1 MALDMNNLMEVIILN
16 TKRRFFLILVFV
28 FFGFFLV
35 GCDFLNSITTL
46 DSILTTEDDTQTT
59 QDTSITTDNNVTT
72 ITSNQ
77 TTAISSTTIS
87 DSLTTSV
94 TTVTST
100 SSTTTTTTSSNT
112 TSTQVTTPTEYV
124 VEFDTQGVTEVDSI
138 SYTSGQSVQLNAL
151 EVTDYIFY
159 GWFYDS
165 TFTGEPVTEIPA
177 GSSGDITMYAKLLD
191 LSDFFLNNTENYLF
205 FPDSCLYVNNEE
217 TRIVSEDLQDLYNA
231 FIHLGFDNS
240 DVDYFSVNDYLT
252 LSNIIE
258 SANLTEIFDSKI
270 LYATISKAIIEFF
283 NPIMGMPYYS
293 NQGELLIIH
302 DSIDELDY
310 IQKNELFTFINSLEF
325 LDIEVASF
333 DFSLDFFTNENI
345 ESFLNS
351 SIWHYFVSNM
361 AFDLENHGDIS
372 IPNYDVQAD
381 PVIMSYGELD
391 KTTVYISKPE
401 IKALFEAMETL
412 QITDLSTLTLDY
424 DISLLQNE
432 NDLDIILN
440 SAIIHLSISEK
451 ILELNDVN
459 LLIIPKTYAN
469 LNPLI
474 ITVGSDSNSSHF
486 IDKAEIKA
494 LTAAMNAINVN
505 MISSFHGGISIGE
518 ISDQTALDTLLAS
531 TIMHATIS
539 YQIIDLSVY
548 GILAISHYNL
558 EGNEVVISVESAGEI
573 IQYISQTEIENLIQ
587 AFDVMGITELSSFD
601 ASLLFKSLL
610 PVQFSQILNSHL
622 LYLAISN
629 QILASFSHR
638 NSEHLQTYFEL
649 ITYQDQDSQV
659 VIIQK
664 QDLIDFHL
672 AAIVLQLLSSDPSII
687 QLQDLMELTEADL
700 DTVLNSKIIKFY
712 ITPTIEN
719 LAVSLNY
726 DLTDNDYDG
735 NLISNALSKTAI
747 VAILELYKE

>member
-16 TKRRFFLILVFV
+16 TKRRFFLFLVIV

-59 QDTSITTDNNVTT
+59 QETSITTDDIVTT
-72 ITSNQ
+72 ITANQ
-77 TTAISSTTIS
+77 TTATLSTSIS
-87 DSLTTSV
+87 DSTTTSV
-94 TTVTST
+94 TTVPST
-100 SSTTTTTTSSNT
+100 SVTTTTTTSLDT
-112 TSTQVTTPTEYV
+112 TSTQVTTPAEYV

-138 SYTSGQSVQLNAL
+138 SYTSGQSVRLNAL
-151 EVTDYIFY
+151 EVADYIFY
-159 GWFYDS
+159 GWYYDS
-165 TFTGEPVTEIPA
+165 EFSGEPVTEIPA
-177 GSSGDITMYAKLLD
+177 GTSGDITMYAKLFD

-205 FPDSCLYVNNEE
+205 FPDSCLYVNNDE

-231 FIHLGFDNS
+231 FIHLGFDNL

-258 SANLTEIFDSKI
+258 SGNLAEIFDSKI
-270 LYATISKAIIEFF
+270 LYATISKVIIDFF
-283 NPIMGMPYYS
+283 DSIMGIPYYS
-293 NQGELLIIH
+293 NQGDLLIIH
-302 DSIDELDY
+302 DAIDELDY
-310 IQKNELFTFINSLEF
+310 IQKDELFTFINSLEF
-325 LDIEVASF
+325 LDIDVASF
-333 DFSLDFFTNENI
+333 DFRLDFFTNENI

-361 AFDLENHGDIS
+361 AIDLENHGDIS
-372 IPNYDVQAD
+372 IPNYDVQANS
-381 PVIMSYGELD
+381 VIISYGELD

-451 ILELNDVN
+451 ILELNDGN

-494 LTAAMNAINVN
+494 LTAAMNALNVN

-518 ISDQTALDTLLAS
+518 ISDQTVLDTLLNS
-531 TIMHATIS
+531 TIMYATIS

-548 GILAISHYNL
+548 GILAISHYDL
-558 EGNEVVISVESAGEI
+558 AGNTVVISVESSGEI

-601 ASLLFKSLL
+601 ASSSFGLLLL
-610 PVQFSQILNSHL
+610 EQFNQILNSHF
-622 LYLAISN
+622 LYLSLSN
-629 QILASFSHR
+629 QVLASLSDR
-638 NSEHLQTYFEL
+638 NIEYLQTYFGL
-649 ITYQDQDSQV
+649 ITYQDQDSQ
-659 VIIQK
+659 ITIMQK
-664 QDLIDFHL
+664 QDLIDFHS
-672 AAIVLQLLSSDPSII
+672 AAIALGLNHPEISMI
-687 QLQDLMELTEADL
+687 QIQDLVELTQSDL
-700 DTVLNSKIIKFY
+700 DIVLNSKIVKFY
-712 ITPTIEN
+712 ITPAVEN
-719 LAVSLNY
+719 LAASLSY
-726 DLTDNDYDG
+726 SLTASDYEG
-735 NLISNALSKTAI
+735 SLTTNALTKSTI
-747 VAILELYKE
+747 IAILDMIVE